1 MSDTPLKL
9 RAKDEEDVQVVSAIL
24 QDAIAPLSDMTY
36 NPDAKNFIMVV
47 HRLRREAKQQ
57 GLERVCCAVNVQGV
71 VQTQSQGIDQTHQA
85 RILDLLAVIPEKQ
98 SLTFIFAGNAQI
110 RLQLQNWSMII
121 EDFGAPWP
129 AQCAPCHDQ
138 AENTNK
144 A

>member
-1 MSDTPLKL
+1 MTDKPLKL
-9 RAKDEEDVQVVSAIL
+9 RAKDDEDVQVVSAIL
-24 QDAIAPLSDMTY
+24 QDAIAPLSDITY

-47 HRLRREAKQQ
+47 HRLRREAAQE

-71 VQTQSQGIDQTHQA
+71 VQTQSQGIDQAHQA

-110 RLQLQNWSMII
+110 RLQLENWSMII

-129 AQCAPCHDQ
+129 AQCSPCHDQ